1 MKLYNKIIGLLLIS
15 MLSIGVVGCTRNE
28 IENTTQQEKLKD
40 VVEQARE
47 DLEYYDMVFYNIKDI
62 SNITTMTKE
71 DLETMKQSFKNEEKN
86 LRDYNEI
93 YKTATLKQSLIDVI
107 HSIITELDTYIKGL
121 KSNNNSIVELG
132 LPMTDIY
139 IDIYN
144 NQYQKVLNSI
154 TVEEELSQK
163 MKYEIQMAKNDFEF
177 YNDINNR
184 FDLLDADLQIAY
196 RKEDRSA
203 ASKKLLELEELI
215 EKVESYKDKKLDND
229 FSFDVWVSQKAY
241 IKYRYNR
248 IVIFA
253 NGGDIGEYGQNY
265 TIRNLYQ
272 NSLIRLNLAINNND
286 LSEEYYNSF
295 FN

>member
-62 SNITTMTKE
+62 SNITNMTKE